1 MTITQRVVVI
11 TGANSGI
18 GRETAFAL
26 AELGYELVLAG
37 RHRDAMQPVLDRI
50 ATHHPQARARFLRLD
65 LADLHGVV
73 ESAETLLA
81 DDDPIHVLINN
92 AGVAGQRGV
101 TTDGFELAFGT
112 NHLGHF
118 VFTQHLVDRLAASGN
133 SRVVN
138 VSSNAHLEARGIDW
152 ELLRRPTKSLTGL
165 REYSVSKLCNVLFSA
180 GLSAR
185 HDPQQLSSFALHP
198 GVVSTNVWRR
208 IPSPLLPVMRKV
220 LKMVPADAGIVATMR
235 AVTEPGLESHSG
247 DYLDAD
253 GSFREVN
260 PLVTPTLVD
269 DLWRVSERWSAEV
282 LTSYG
287 PT

>member
-1 MTITQRVVVI
+1 MTNPTTSVVI

-18 GRETAFAL
+18 GRETALAL
-26 AELGYELVLAG
+26 AELGYDLVLAG
-37 RHRDAMQPVLDRI
+37 RNREAMQPVLDHI
-50 ATHHPQARARFLRLD
+50 TTHHPQRRARFLQLN
-65 LADLHGVV
+65 LADLHSVV
-73 ESAETLLA
+73 ASAETLLGW
-81 DDDPIHVLINN
+81 DEPIHVLINN

-101 TTDGFELAFGT
+101 TADGFELAFGT

-118 VFTQHLVDRLAASGN
+118 VFTQHLLDRLIATGE

-138 VSSNAHLEARGIDW
+138 VSSNAHLEAKGIDW
-152 ELLRRPTKSLTGL
+152 EQLRKPTKSLTGL
-165 REYSVSKLCNVLFSA
+165 PEYSVSKLCNVLFSA
-180 GLSAR
+180 GLSTR
-185 HDPQQLSSFALHP
+185 YRPEQLSSFALHP

-220 LKMVPADAGIVATMR
+220 LKMVPADAGIIATMR

-282 LTSYG
+282 LASHG